1 VIGEHSLAQSNIM
14 VVDDNPDDL
23 KVLEDM
29 LRQEGYEVRS
39 FPRGRL
45 ALTAAMRNPPDL
57 ILLDINMPEMNGY
70 EVCEHLKSTEEVSG
84 IPVIFL
90 SALDETED
98 KVKAFR
104 TGAVDYISKPFQCE
118 EIQARV
124 ETHLKVHALQLA
136 LKQQNEH
143 LEETVAARTREL
155 VRDITERKR
164 AENALR
170 ASELKYRTL
179 VLNIPQRILYKDRES
194 VYVSCNDL
202 YAQDLGIAADDIAGK
217 TDFEFFPLELAEKY
231 RADDRRIMELG
242 RTVELEEDH
251 VTKGNLHTVFT
262 VKTPVVNEQGEV
274 IGVLGVFTDITE
286 RKRVEESL
294 RESERQ
300 LRLAQKLESI
310 GQLAAGIAHE
320 INTPVQYIGDNAQFL
335 SGAFQDLFRVIER
348 QTSAAADPAAD
359 VDVPYLRSEI
369 PNAVAQIQEGVGR
382 VATIVRAMKRF
393 SHPGPAEKIP
403 MNIHQGI
410 ESTILVS
417 RNEWKYVADLTTD
430 FDPEMPPIPCVAG
443 EFNQVILNLIVNAAH
458 AIADVVK
465 EYGGKGAIR
474 IGTRKNGDFAEIRVT
489 DTGGGIP
496 EAIRSKVFDPFF
508 TTKAVGKGTGQGLAI
523 AHSVIVQKHRG
534 TIRFESEDR
543 KGTTFVIQLPLEERT
558 EEKQ

>member
-14 VVDDNPDDL
+14 VVDDNPDNL